1 LLIDLLKSID
11 NIDNQPRI
19 KGIPYIILL
28 IDFWRKPKDKVLKIT
43 GPKLKENPQYA
54 FSRGIDKIKGYQD
67 YCCQWHKYFLGHHLT
82 NQN

>member
-1 LLIDLLKSID
+1 LKSID
-11 NIDNQPRI
+11 NSDTQPRI

-28 IDFWRKPKDKVLKIT
+28 IDFWRKPKDKALKIM

-54 FSRGIDKIKGYQD
+54 FSRGKDKIKSYQD
-67 YCCQWHKYFLGHHLT
+67 YFCQWHKYFLGHHLT